1 MSGRA
6 GHSRDGLSKKPRLVV
21 RVGAVLGGLVMISL
35 GIRPLLL
42 HRGLVYENWW
52 GDPVFVV
59 IPIVAGLF
67 TLFAAIF
74 KPAWLELRE
83 VRSKSR
89 FRGWPR

>member
-1 MSGRA
+1 MSGHAR
-6 GHSRDGLSKKPRLVV
+6 HPHDGLSKKPRLIV

-35 GIRPLLL
+35 GVRPLLL
-42 HRGLVYENWW
+42 HRGFVYENWW

-74 KPAWLELRE
+74 KPKWIEGQKIP
-83 VRSKSR
+83 SK
-89 FRGWPR
+89 